1 MARPLRLDH
10 AGALWHITSR
20 GSERREIFR
29 GDGDRRGFLD
39 LLGKT
44 VERFNWRTHGYALM
58 GNHYHLVV
66 ETPEPTLS
74 RGMHHL
80 NGGYAQRFNRRHSRK
95 GHLFESR
102 FGSVLVQ
109 RESHLLEVVRYVVLN
124 PVRAGLVRLPE
135 NYEWSNFRATA
146 RMDAAP
152 SWLEVEWTLEQ
163 FDPNEERGAIAAYRR
178 FVLAGIE
185 AELDVGDELSRSSVL
200 GDEPF
205 RRAAQE
211 RIGRESRSSEH
222 PRREVRVCRP
232 SVQEVLEAAAAAFDV
247 ATSRIARPGRHPARR
262 AVALVAREDGLRS
275 LREIGEELNVSSPA
289 VSQLI
294 KRARHSRSRNPLFE
308 ERLSRM
314 RQRAKTSD

>member
-1 MARPLRLDH
+1 M
-10 AGALWHITSR
+10 S
-20 GSERREIFR
+20 
-29 GDGDRRGFLD
+29 
-39 LLGKT
+39 
-44 VERFNWRTHGYALM
+44 
-58 GNHYHLVV
+58 NHYYLVV

-80 NGGYAQRFNRRHSRK
+80 NGGYAQRFNRYHSRT

-146 RMDAAP
+146 RMNAAP
-152 SWLEVEWTLEQ
+152 SWLEVDWTLEQ
-163 FDPNEERGAIAAYRR
+163 FDPNDERSAIAAYRR

-185 AELDVGDELSRSSVL
+185 SGSDVGNELSRSSVL
-200 GDEPF
+200 GDESF
-205 RRAAQE
+205 RREAQG
-211 RIGRESRSSEH
+211 RIGREVRSREH

-232 SVQEVLEAAAAAFDV
+232 SVQEVLEAAATAFNEE
-247 ATSRIARPGRHPARR
+247 TSRITRPGRHLARR
-262 AVALVAREDGLRS
+262 AVALVAHEDGLRS
-275 LREIGEELNVSSPA
+275 LREIGERLNVSSPA

-294 KRARHSRSRNPLFE
+294 KRARLSRDRDPVFE
-308 ERLSRM
+308 EKLSRM
-314 RQRAKTSD
+314 RQRGGRKLQIEDLTPRNTLE